1 MQVLSSHKAS
11 VPVSITIL
19 VVGMFLR
26 YTRVIFNGTTNRQ
39 DNTLSNNVVQ
49 VGHITLVLLTLVI
62 HVLPAKDR
70 RTNRVRN
77 LFISTSQMDNRHLT
91 LGVISVHIRTYQGKR
106 SRYSTSGTSKSYRY
120 HGRHTTLLNARVIR
134 TRYRQHTRQR
144 KYTTRNLIRKDDNH
158 FILG

>member
-11 VPVSITIL
+11 VPVSIAIL

-26 YTRVIFNGTTNRQ
+26 HTRVIFNGTTNRQ

-62 HVLPAKDR
+62 HALLAKDR
-70 RTNRVRN
+70 RTNRIRN
-77 LFISTSQMDNRHLT
+77 LFISASQMDDRHLT
-91 LGVISVHIRTYQGKR
+91 LGVISVDIRTYQGKR
-106 SRYSTSGTSKSYRY
+106 GRYSTSGTSKSYRY
-120 HGRHTTLLNARVIR
+120 HGRHATLLNTWVIR

-144 KYTTRNLIRKDDNH
+144 KYTTRNLIRKDNNH
-158 FILG
+158 FILN